1 MLSYFLKEVDEY
13 VAKVVFSFVLSDYQE
28 HWKKLCIQSV
38 LLRFAFSMISKQTID
53 EITSRI
59 SLLDVVGEFV
69 KLRKRGTSYLG
80 LCPFHNEKTP
90 SFTVSPAKEVYKCF
104 GCGKSGNAIT
114 FLMEHEK
121 YSYVEALRWLANRYN
136 IEIEET
142 FQKDEDRIR
151 LQEAESLYIINKFA
165 VGFFQEQLRNTEEG
179 QSIAMSYLYERGFS
193 DETINTFQIGYC
205 PAGGNSF
212 SKAAIQHQFSKEL
225 LLKTGLVVE
234 RGADLLD
241 NYRGRIIFPI
251 HQVSGKVAG
260 FGARII
266 GKSDKAPK
274 YINTPENE
282 VYVKSK
288 ILYGAYFSRHFIDK
302 QEECLLVE
310 GYTDVTSLHQCGI
323 ENVVASGGTSLTVDQ
338 IRLIKKYAANLTIV
352 YDGDSAGIKAAMRG
366 LDMALEEGL
375 NVRLV
380 LLPDNED
387 PDSFAK
393 KNGSDY
399 VRTYI
404 RENRKDFVLFQIEVL
419 LKEAAS
425 DVTKKNEAVQQI
437 AETISRINQ
446 PEDFAKRSE
455 YIRQSARLLGVDENG
470 LLSLINKI
478 AGDRVLKDNKWQK
491 PERPG
496 VDDPPESAISEDLL
510 IDPVLLQERAL
521 LRILL
526 EHGNKEWQTGLLIA
540 HFIASQIDGFPLSDE
555 DMQYLWGQYFIK
567 LNGGEKPAI
576 RAMLYDEDERIRK
589 NVVLVSGVT
598 HELSPRW
605 DEVLENIK
613 VNDVDNTHQD
623 VLLTIVYYKL
633 KKLKMMLLQNQEDM
647 KTTNDAGRHREMLMI
662 HNELKKMEIALTKDL
677 GTVILN

>member
-1 MLSYFLKEVDEY
+1 
-13 VAKVVFSFVLSDYQE
+13 
-28 HWKKLCIQSV
+28 
-38 LLRFAFSMISKQTID
+38 MISKQTID

-151 LQEAESLYIINKFA
+151 LQEADSLYIINKFA

-205 PAGGNSF
+205 PAGGNPF
-212 SKAAIQHQFSKEL
+212 SKVAIQQQFSREL

-282 VYVKSK
+282 IYVKSK

-323 ENVVASGGTSLTVDQ
+323 KNVVASGGTSLTVDQ
-338 IRLIKKYAANLTIV
+338 LRLINKYAANLTIV

-399 VRTYI
+399 VRAYI
-404 RENRKDFVLFQIEVL
+404 QENRKDFILFQIDAL

-425 DVTKKNEAVQQI
+425 DVTKKNEAVQQV

-470 LLSLINKI
+470 LLTLINKI
-478 AGDRVLKDNKWQK
+478 AGDRVVKENKWQK

-496 VDDPPESAISEDLL
+496 IDNLPEKAVSEDLL

-555 DMQYLWGQYFIK
+555 DMQYLWGQYFTK
-567 LNGGEKPAI
+567 LNKGEKPAI
-576 RAMLYDEDERIRK
+576 RTMLYDEDERIRK

-647 KTTNDAGRHREMLMI
+647 KMTNDAERHQEMLMI